1 MGKPVAKNWYLRSDV
16 VQLAQEVLGKRLLTR
31 FNGQLTSGII
41 TEAEAYA
48 GETDKASH
56 AWNGR
61 RTARTEPMYAE
72 GGVAYVY
79 LCYGIHHLFNIVTN
93 VRGVPHAILIRGIQ
107 PEQGI
112 ATMQQRRRHN
122 GPLHKLAAGPGTVS
136 QALGI
141 HTSHTGMSLRTGEIR
156 LEETG
161 IRIDPAQIVAG
172 PRVGVDY
179 AAEHALL
186 PWRFRIKGG
195 SLPIAAM

>member
-1 MGKPVAKNWYLRSDV
+1 MAKPVAKNWYLRSDV
-16 VQLAQEVLGKRLLTR
+16 VQLAQEVLGKRLLTT

-112 ATMQQRRRHN
+112 ETMQQRRKN
-122 GPLHKLAAGPGTVS
+122 YGPLHKLAAGPGTVS

-161 IRIDPAQIVAG
+161 LRIAPAQLIAG

-179 AAEHALL
+179 AADHALL

-195 SLPIAAM
+195 SLSIAAM